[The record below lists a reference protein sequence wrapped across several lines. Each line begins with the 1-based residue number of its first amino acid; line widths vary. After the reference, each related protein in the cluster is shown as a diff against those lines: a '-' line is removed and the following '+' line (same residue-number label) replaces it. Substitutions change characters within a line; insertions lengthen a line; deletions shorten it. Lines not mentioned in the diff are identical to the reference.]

1 MDGYVEGWV
10 DAHVRKIYTTQIYPN
25 LTADQKVMLVPGS
38 FGSNVNH
45 YPNGTFICDN
55 SCYDKM
61 CAVSVVPLSTCLPIW
76 SWNHRLCCTV
86 LRCVRSISGGRRGL
100 LRLGEIRS
108 KGGSDCPVEL
118 GRLPHLQRQQV
129 HCASHMLHG

>member
-10 DAHVRKIYTTQIYPN
+10 DAHVRKIYTTQVYPN

-61 CAVSVVPLSTCLPIW
+61 CAVGVVPLSTCLPIW
-76 SWNHRLCCTV
+76 SWKPPCGAPLY
-86 LRCVRSISGGRRGL
+86 
-100 LRLGEIRS
+100 
-108 KGGSDCPVEL
+108 
-118 GRLPHLQRQQV
+118 HLV
-129 HCASHMLHG
+129 HAVSAPTS